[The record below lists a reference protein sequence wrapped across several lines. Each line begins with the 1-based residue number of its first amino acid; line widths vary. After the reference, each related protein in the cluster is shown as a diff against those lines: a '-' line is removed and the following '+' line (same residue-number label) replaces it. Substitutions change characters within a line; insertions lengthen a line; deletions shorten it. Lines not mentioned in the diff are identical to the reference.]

1 MAETRVTARI
11 NGAVKA
17 WVAIVVVA
25 AFAALL
31 LPDFAFELP
40 ERGALINGI
49 IAFAALG
56 VLSETFFLK
65 ISFNN
70 VGTSVAFV
78 PLIASVPLFDHPWPM
93 LIAATSVCI
102 VDTVVRRKE
111 TIRVLFNAAQ
121 YMLAVGLG
129 GLVYGLL
136 GGSVSLDRF
145 QVDLVPFLG
154 LVVTFFFVNTG
165 TVSVA
170 VAFSNGLSAR
180 ETWDRIVGKFM
191 VGDLIASFLAMLL
204 VFVYVKL
211 QIVGLA
217 IVILPLFFI
226 RHIYQVNVELER
238 KNEELLEVLV
248 ERIEASDPYT
258 SGHSRRVAEYARILA
273 REAGQSARAV
283 DQIAKAALLHDVG
296 KAYAEFATL
305 LRKETR
311 LTPEERIIMQSHPVR
326 SAELVG
332 RISDLRGLV
341 QDAIRHH
348 HENFDGTGYP
358 DGLAGEQ
365 IPIGARIIMLADTL
379 DAMTTDR
386 PYRRAL
392 SFERVVEEVRKYSG
406 RQFDPQIATVM
417 IRSAAIRRLVEAEPA
432 INLQLAPPTETAV
445 LHRRARVS
453 VPTP

>member
-1 MAETRVTARI
+1 MVPDKRVTTKVRI
-11 NGAVKA
+11 
-17 WVAIVVVA
+17 WVGIVAGA

-31 LPDFAFELP
+31 LPDAVFGLP
-40 ERGALINGI
+40 ANPTLLNGI

-65 ISFNN
+65 ISFSN

-78 PLIASVPLFDHPWPM
+78 PLIASVALFAHPWPM
-93 LIAATSVCI
+93 LIAGGAVCL
-102 VDTVVRRKE
+102 VDTLVRKKE
-111 TIRVLFNAAQ
+111 PIRVVFNVAQ

-129 GLVYGLL
+129 GVVYGWL
-136 GGSVSLDRF
+136 GGLVSLTEF
-145 QVDLVPFLG
+145 HVDLVPFLG
-154 LVVTFFFVNTG
+154 LVVTFFLVNTG
-165 TVSVA
+165 TVAIA
-170 VAFSNGLSAR
+170 VALSNGLSAR
-180 ETWDRIVGKFM
+180 ETWDRIVGKYV

-204 VFVYVKL
+204 VFVYVEL
-211 QIVGLA
+211 QIIGLV

-226 RHIYQVNVELER
+226 RHIYQINAELER

-258 SGHSRRVAEYARILA
+258 SGHSRRVAEFARILA
-273 REAGQSARAV
+273 RELGQSARQV

-332 RISDLRGLV
+332 RISDLRGVV
-341 QDAIRHH
+341 QDAVRHH

-358 DGLAGEQ
+358 DGLAGEL
-365 IPIGARIIMLADTL
+365 IPLGARIIMLADTL

-392 SFERVVEEVRKYSG
+392 SFERVVEEIRKYSG
-406 RQFDPQIATVM
+406 RQFDPQIAAVM
-417 IRSAAIRRLVEAEPA
+417 LQSTAIRRLVESEPSV
-432 INLQLAPPTETAV
+432 NLQLAPVAEP
-445 LHRRARVS
+445 LSIFKGGRAPAS
-453 VPTP
+453 V